1 MEHTIRTVD
10 RSGST
15 RGRMSPDNDPEG
27 IRARAKKASG
37 YCQPVEG
44 VNSKARMIA
53 YKLSKLH
60 PLGGG

>member
-1 MEHTIRTVD
+1 
-10 RSGST
+10 
-15 RGRMSPDNDPEG
+15 MSPDNDPEG

-53 YKLSKLH
+53 YKLCKLH